1 MTVAEQIKEMQ
12 AAQEAYLKEQ
22 EVKFITA
29 YLKTYGEYPEYYTE
43 EECTPPTEY
52 WED

>member
-12 AAQEAYLKEQ
+12 AEQDAYLKEQ

-29 YLKTYGEYPEYYTE
+29 YLKTYGKYPDYYTE
-43 EECTPPTEY
+43 ERIKAYEGE
-52 WED
+52 